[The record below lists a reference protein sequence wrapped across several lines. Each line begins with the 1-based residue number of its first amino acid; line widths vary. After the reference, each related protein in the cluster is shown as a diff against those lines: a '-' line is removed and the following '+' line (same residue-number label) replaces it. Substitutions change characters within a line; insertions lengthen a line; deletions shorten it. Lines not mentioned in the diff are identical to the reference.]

1 MPPANLNSVHTF
13 VAVAVL
19 LAAAVDARAQSGI
32 ASLTTTLTTESGGTY
47 QSGTISSG
55 SSSATFAATN
65 NDLEVTSFTDAT
77 GHLYNYS
84 ASNPDN
90 STAAIVRR
98 NTAASGS
105 GSDTDANENGFSVW
119 YASGSSS
126 TSLKAAYNTN
136 ANNVLLGNNLYVG
149 SDNLFVN
156 NNGSSTPNQSNV
168 ERIDFEF
175 GSTGTTGGQTTSS
188 GISATS
194 SLALAVFDRGVV
206 NAHDAF
212 NIALIMGYDANGN
225 PIYTNSSISGLKA
238 LSETSTSYGTTN
250 PVATFNYT
258 LFRYDSG
265 QGNNLNDNWNA
276 DSETASQGVGGVV
289 FTLSD
294 FGITNAQIASGLTIY
309 GYSVMAADDTTT
321 LANLGGTNY
330 QNSTYYPTTTTDSSP
345 DPGGIDLVGVN
356 GEAFVVSAA
365 PEPAFYGAVFAAIM
379 LGWYLVWRRRQVSAP
394 AA

>member
-1 MPPANLNSVHTF
+1 MITGIKTF
-13 VAVAVL
+13 LRLSAVGASL
-19 LAAAVDARAQSGI
+19 LAAGAVLRGQQGI
-32 ASLTTTLTTESGGTY
+32 DSVTTALTTESGGTY
-47 QSGTISSG
+47 QSGTVSSG
-55 SSSATFAATN
+55 SSSATFASTS
-65 NDLEVTSFTDAT
+65 NDLEVTSFQDTTGKIYDYNSSSPANAT
-77 GHLYNYS
+77 AGV
-84 ASNPDN
+84 
-90 STAAIVRR
+90 VRR

-126 TSLKAAYNTN
+126 TSLKGAYNTS

-175 GSTGTTGGQTTSS
+175 GSTGTTGGQTTSA
-188 GISATS
+188 GITATS
-194 SLALAVFDRGVV
+194 TLSLGVFDRGVV

-225 PIYTNSSISGLKA
+225 PIYTNSGISGLKA
-238 LSETSTSYGTTN
+238 ISATTAEYGTTN
-250 PVATFNYT
+250 PVASFNYT

-276 DSETASQGVGGVV
+276 DTETSNQGVGGIV
-289 FTLSD
+289 FSLSD

-309 GYSVMAADDTTT
+309 GYSVMGADDTTT
-321 LANLGGTNY
+321 LANLGGSNY

-345 DPGGIDLVGVN
+345 NDGGIDLVGIN
-356 GEAFVVSAA
+356 GEAFVLSSA
-365 PEPAFYGAVFAAIM
+365 PEPAWYGAIFVGLM
-379 LGWYLVWRRRQVSAP
+379 LGWYLLWRRSVNAR